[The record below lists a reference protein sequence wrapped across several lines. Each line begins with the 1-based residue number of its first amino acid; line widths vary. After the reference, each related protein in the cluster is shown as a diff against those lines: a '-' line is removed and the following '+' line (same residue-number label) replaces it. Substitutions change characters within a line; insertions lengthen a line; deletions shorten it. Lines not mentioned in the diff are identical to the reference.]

1 MLLEGLGSLLKK
13 DENSLKNMK
22 IKIKVH
28 PNSSKEEIK
37 KIDEG
42 NYEIW
47 IREKAENNKANIAVA
62 KLLKKYFKKEAKI
75 KSGFTSKNK
84 IIEIG

>member
-1 MLLEGLGSLLKK
+1 
-13 DENSLKNMK
+13 MK

-37 KIDEG
+37 KIDED

-47 IREKAENNKANIAVA
+47 IKEKAEDNKANIALIKV
-62 KLLKKYFKKEAKI
+62 LKKYFKKEVNI

-84 IIEIG
+84 IIEIK